1 METVISALFDF
12 DGVVV
17 DTEPQYSRF
26 WHKIGTEHLGMD
38 NFDALIKGQTLTS
51 IYNRYFSGQE
61 DLQSR
66 ITAALLDFERNM
78 DYVYVPGVREF
89 VADLRLHG
97 VRTAVVTSSN
107 VDKMETVYRHR
118 PEIRGMFDRI
128 FVSEDFSRSKP
139 DPDCYLLGMRTFGAT
154 PDSTYVFEDS
164 FNGLQAGMASG
175 ATVIGL
181 STTNAAD
188 AIAPLCHHVIADF
201 TDMDYGRLMQISKQ

>member
-26 WHKIGTEHLGMD
+26 WHKIGTERLGMD

-51 IYNRYFSGQE
+51 IYDRYFPGQE
-61 DLQSR
+61 ELQSH

-78 DYVYVPGVREF
+78 DYVYVPGVCEF
-89 VADLRLHG
+89 VTDLRLHG
-97 VRTAVVTSSN
+97 VKTAVVTSSN
-107 VDKMETVYRHR
+107 ADKMEAVYGHR
-118 PEIRGMFDRI
+118 PEIRDMFDRI
-128 FVSEDFSRSKP
+128 FISEDFSRSKP

-201 TDMDYGRLMQISKQ
+201 TGMDYNRLMQLPK